1 MAKSDS
7 RLRPMEAK
15 DLELVLVWRNHP
27 AVRRF
32 MYTTHLISPEEHARW
47 FERSKHQTGVWLLI
61 YEQGGSPAGFVNISE
76 TRYQQVAD
84 WGFYLAPDAEKG
96 TGQAL
101 GMATLEYAF
110 ESLQL
115 HKLCGQALGF
125 NQRSIR
131 FHEKLGFIQEGVL
144 REQHF
149 DGARFFDVFC
159 FGLLASEW
167 KYSTQ

>member
-1 MAKSDS
+1 MAMSDS

-32 MYTTHLISPEEHARW
+32 MYTTQLISPEEHARW

-61 YEQGGSPAGFVNISE
+61 YERAGSPTGFVNISE
-76 TRYQQVAD
+76 SRCPHVAD
-84 WGFYLAPDAEKG
+84 WGFYLAPDAGKG

-101 GMATLEYAF
+101 GTETLKYAF

-125 NQRSIR
+125 NKRSIH
-131 FHEKLGFIQEGVL
+131 FHEKLGFVREGVL

-149 DGARFFDVFC
+149 DGEHFFDVFC

-167 KYSTQ
+167 KHSTQ

>member
-61 YEQGGSPAGFVNISE
+61 YERAGSPTGFVNISE
-76 TRYQQVAD
+76 SRCPHVAD
-84 WGFYLAPDAEKG
+84 WGFYLAPDAGKG

-101 GMATLEYAF
+101 GTETLKYAF

-125 NQRSIR
+125 NKRSIH
-131 FHEKLGFIQEGVL
+131 FHEKLGFVREGVL

-149 DGARFFDVFC
+149 DGEHFFDVFC

-167 KYSTQ
+167 KHSTQ

>member
-1 MAKSDS
+1 MAMSDS

-32 MYTTHLISPEEHARW
+32 MYTTQLISPEEHARW

-61 YEQGGSPAGFVNISE
+61 YERAGSPTGFVNISE
-76 TRYQQVAD
+76 SRCPHVAD
-84 WGFYLAPDAEKG
+84 WGFYLAPDAGKG

-101 GMATLEYAF
+101 GTETLKYAF

-125 NQRSIR
+125 NKRSIH
-131 FHEKLGFIQEGVL
+131 FHEKLGFVREGVL

-149 DGARFFDVFC
+149 DGEHFFDIFC

-167 KYSTQ
+167 EHSTQ